1 MKRIISNLVIFLIFT
16 FYTMLFSQPLDVNKL
31 HGLKARSIG
40 PAGMSGRVTAIDVVQ
55 KNPSI
60 IYIGTASGGLWKT
73 TSGGVSW
80 TPIFDTLNAASI
92 GAVAVD
98 QNIPDIIWVGTG
110 EGNPRNSQNSGN
122 GVYKSLDGGKTWFHL
137 GLENSRN
144 IHRIIIDPRNSDVVY
159 VGVQGSAFGDSE
171 ERGVYKTTDGGK
183 TWQKIL
189 YVNERTG
196 IADLVMDPSNPN
208 KLFAA
213 MWEFRREPWFFT
225 SGGKGSGLYV
235 TFDGGKTWTKRTDKD
250 GLPSGELGRIGIA
263 IARSNPEI
271 VYALIEAKVN
281 ALYKSTDG
289 GFKWFK
295 VSDKNIGDRPFY
307 YAEIYVDPKNEN
319 RLYNIYTQVSVSE
332 DGGKTFNVLISKIHP
347 DHHAFYIHPENP
359 NFLIDGNDGGL
370 AISYDRGKTWRF
382 VENLPVGQFYHINVD
397 NDFPYNVYGGLQD
410 NGSWKG
416 PSRVFNYMGISNFDW
431 QEVGF
436 GDGFDVLPDPDD
448 NRFGYAM
455 SQGGNLFRYD
465 SKTGLQK
472 SIKPVHPDGIE
483 LRFNWNAALAQDPF
497 DNSTIYYGSQFLH
510 KSTNKGDSWEIISP
524 DLTTNDT
531 TKLKQRQ
538 SGGLTPDV
546 TSAEN
551 YCTIV
556 AIAPSPVKQGV
567 IWVGTDDGN
576 LQLTTDGGK
585 TWKNVGENIKG
596 VPKGTWIPQIY
607 ASRFNEAE
615 AFVVF
620 DNHRRN
626 DWTPYLYYTSNFGK
640 SWTRLADEKKVYGY
654 CLSVVQDFK
663 EPNLIFLGTEFGL
676 YVSTDFGKN
685 WAKWKNDFPTVSTT
699 DLIIHPRENDL
710 VIGTFGRSIYIID
723 NISPLRDIAREGSK
737 FFDKNLKLFEIPN
750 AYLMEYLS
758 PVGIHF
764 PGHAEFYGEN
774 LPSGAMITFYVKL
787 DTTSEST
794 SDQKEN
800 QDKESKT
807 QKSGKVKIEIF
818 DERGNLIRTLN
829 VNAKDGLNRTYW
841 NLDRKG
847 IRIPRWEETQTS
859 EDFEP
864 SGAEVLPG
872 KYLVKISYKEFSDSN
887 YVNVFPDPRIK
898 ISLEDLKLREEA
910 LQKLY
915 AKMEVMSKAI
925 TTLKNAEKNINL
937 ISEKLSGKKSDKI
950 NELRKKLNAQ
960 KDSIRTLAEKFYF
973 IEEKGIRSD
982 PNKLTSKLYRAQN
995 YLLSSYD
1002 KPSQMFELSFKDF
1015 SEALDKVVDEINQ
1028 YFQTNWK
1035 DLMRSINEAELNL
1048 IDQFELIEKK

>member
-1 MKRIISNLVIFLIFT
+1 MNRKRLSIIFIIYLIT
-16 FYTMLFSQPLDVNKL
+16 STLISQPLDVNKL
-31 HGLKARSIG
+31 HGLRARAIG
-40 PAGMSGRVTAIDVVQ
+40 PAGMSGRVTAISVVQ

-60 IYIGTASGGLWKT
+60 IYVGTASGGLWKT
-73 TSGGVSW
+73 TSGGISW
-80 TPIFDTLNAASI
+80 IPIFDTMKVASI
-92 GAVAVD
+92 GAIAID

-110 EGNPRNSQNSGN
+110 EGNPRNSQTSGN
-122 GVYKSLDGGKTWFHL
+122 GVYKSLDGGKTWIHL
-137 GLENSRN
+137 GLENTRN

-159 VGVQGSAFGDSE
+159 VGAQGSAFGDSE
-171 ERGVYKTTDGGK
+171 ERGVFKTTDGGK
-183 TWQKIL
+183 SWQRIL
-189 YVNERTG
+189 FVNQRTG
-196 IADLVMDPSNPN
+196 IGDLVMDPSNPN

-225 SGGKGSGLYV
+225 SGGKGSGIYV
-235 TFDGGKTWTKRTDKD
+235 TFDGGKTWTKRTEKD
-250 GLPSGELGRIGIA
+250 GLPVGELGRIGIA
-263 IARSNPEI
+263 IAPSNPEI

-319 RLYNIYTQVSVSE
+319 RVYNIYTQVAVSE
-332 DGGKTFNVLISKIHP
+332 DGGKTFNLLISRIHP

-382 VENLPVGQFYHINVD
+382 IENLPVAQFYHINVD

-465 SKTGLQK
+465 SETGLQK
-472 SIKPVHPDGIE
+472 SIRPVHPDGIE

-524 DLTTNDT
+524 DLTTNDS
-531 TKLKQRQ
+531 TKLNQRK

-551 YCTIV
+551 FCTIV
-556 AIAPSPVKQGV
+556 AIAPSPVKKDV

-585 TWKNVGENIKG
+585 TWKNVVKNIKG
-596 VPKGTWIPQIY
+596 VPEGTWIPQIH
-607 ASRFNEAE
+607 ASRFSEAE

-620 DNHRRN
+620 DNHRRD
-626 DWTPYLYYTSNFGK
+626 DWTPYLFYTSDFGK
-640 SWTRLADEKKVYGY
+640 SWKRLVDEKKVYGY
-654 CLSVVQDFK
+654 CLSVVQDFV
-663 EPNLIFLGTEFGL
+663 EPNLLFLGTEFGL
-676 YVSTDFGKN
+676 YVSIDFGKS
-685 WAKWKNDFPTVSTT
+685 WTKWKSDFPTVSTT
-699 DLIIHPRENDL
+699 DLIIHPRDNDL

-723 NISPLRDIAREGSK
+723 NIEPLREIAKYGNK
-737 FFDKNLKLFEIPN
+737 FFDTNLKLFKIPD
-750 AYLMEYLS
+750 AYLFEYNS
-758 PVGIHF
+758 PKGMRF

-774 LPSGAMITFYVKL
+774 LPRGAMITFQLGLV
-787 DTTSEST
+787 D
-794 SDQKEN
+794 SDSLKEEETN
-800 QDKESKT
+800 SIDSKDSKT
-807 QKSGKVKIEIF
+807 AKVKIEIF
-818 DERGNLIRTLN
+818 DEENNLIRKLT
-829 VNAKDGLNRTYW
+829 VNAKEGINRTYW
-841 NLDRKG
+841 QFDRKG
-847 IRIPRWEETQTS
+847 VRIPRWEETRTIDES
-859 EDFEP
+859 EP
-864 SGAEVLPG
+864 SGPQVLPG
-872 KYLVKISYKEFSDSN
+872 KYIVKISYKNFSDSA
-887 YVNVFPDPRIK
+887 YVNVLPDPRIK
-898 ISLEDLKLREEA
+898 ISFEDLKIREEA
-910 LQKLY
+910 IQKL
-915 AKMEVMSKAI
+915 MSKTRVIENVI
-925 TTLKNAEKNINL
+925 TQLKKADRNLNL
-937 ISEKLSGKKSDKI
+937 ILDKLADQKDEKYDHLKKMIKSH
-950 NELRKKLNAQ
+950 R
-960 KDSIRTLAEKFYF
+960 DSIRSIVERFYF
-973 IEEKGIRSD
+973 IDPKGIQSD
-982 PNKLTSKLYRAQN
+982 PGKIVSRLYRVQN

-1002 KPSQMFELSFKDF
+1002 RPSQMFELSFIEF
-1015 SEALDKVVDEINQ
+1015 SKALENTVNEVNAYFKTSWLDLIKEINSSG
-1028 YFQTNWK
+1028 
-1035 DLMRSINEAELNL
+1035 LSL
-1048 IDQFELIEKK
+1048 IDSFEPLEFKK

>member
-1 MKRIISNLVIFLIFT
+1 MKKYFLVILLITTTLISNLLT
-16 FYTMLFSQPLDVNKL
+16 QPLDVKRL
-31 HGLKARSIG
+31 HGLKSRSIG
-40 PAGMSGRVTAIDVVQ
+40 PAGMSGRVTAIDLVQ
-55 KNPSI
+55 KNPSV
-60 IYIGTASGGLWKT
+60 IYVGTASGGLWKT
-73 TSGGVSW
+73 TSGGIDW
-80 TPIFDTLNAASI
+80 TPIFDTLKAASI
-92 GAVAVD
+92 GAIAVD
-98 QNIPDIIWVGTG
+98 QNIPDIVWVGTG
-110 EGNPRNSQNSGN
+110 EGNPRNSQTSGN
-122 GVYKSLDGGKTWFHL
+122 GIYKSLDGGKTWMHL
-137 GLENSRN
+137 GLDNSRN

-171 ERGVYKTTDGGK
+171 DRGVFKTTDGGK

-189 YVNERTG
+189 YVNKRTG
-196 IADLVMDPSNPN
+196 IADLVIDPSNPN

-225 SGGKGSGLYV
+225 SGGKGSGIYV
-235 TFDGGKTWTKRTDKD
+235 TFDGGKTWTKKTDKD

-263 IARSNPEI
+263 IARSKPEI
-271 VYALIEAKVN
+271 VYALVEAKTN

-289 GFKWFK
+289 GFNWFK
-295 VSDKNIGDRPFY
+295 ISEKNIGDRPFY

-319 RLYNIYTQVSVSE
+319 RIYNVYTQVSVSE
-332 DGGKTFNVLISKIHP
+332 DGGKTFDVLISKIHP

-382 VENLPVGQFYHINVD
+382 IENLPIAQFYHINVD

-416 PSRVFNYMGISNFDW
+416 PSRVFNFMGISNFDW

-465 SKTGLQK
+465 LKTGLQK
-472 SIKPVHPDGIE
+472 SIRPIHPEGIE

-531 TKLKQRQ
+531 SKLNQRK

-576 LQLTTDGGK
+576 LQITTDGGK
-585 TWKNVGENIKG
+585 TWKNVSENIKG
-596 VPKGTWIPQIY
+596 VPKGTWIPQIHP
-607 ASRFNEAE
+607 SRFNDAE

-626 DWTPYLYYTSNFGK
+626 DWTPYLFYTSDYGN
-640 SWTRLADEKKVYGY
+640 SWKRLADEKKIYGY
-654 CLSVVQDFK
+654 CLSITQDFV
-663 EPNLIFLGTEFGL
+663 EPNLLFLGTEFGL
-676 YVSTDFGKN
+676 YVSIDFGKN
-685 WAKWKNDFPTVSTT
+685 WVKWKSDFPTVSTT
-699 DLIIHPRENDL
+699 DLIIHPRDNDL
-710 VIGTFGRSIYIID
+710 IIGSFGRSIYIID
-723 NISPLRDIAREGSK
+723 NISPLREIAKQGNK
-737 FFDKNLKLFEIPN
+737 FFETNLKLFNVPD
-750 AYLMEYLS
+750 AYLMQLNS
-758 PVGIHF
+758 PKGMRF

-774 LPSGAMITFYVKL
+774 PPFGAMITFQLKSIE
-787 DTTSEST
+787 DT
-794 SDQKEN
+794 SDQKE
-800 QDKESKT
+800 DTLLEKKEDPKYS
-807 QKSGKVKIEIF
+807 KVKIEIY
-818 DERGNLIRTLN
+818 DEEHNLIRTLI

-841 NLDRKG
+841 RLDRKG
-847 IRIPRWEETQTS
+847 VRIPRWDEMQRTDEV
-859 EDFEP
+859 EP
-864 SGAEVLPG
+864 SGPEVLPG
-872 KYLVKISYKEFSDSN
+872 KYLLKISYKNFVDSTI
-887 YVNVFPDPRIK
+887 VNVLPDPRIK
-898 ISLEDLKLREEA
+898 ISLENLKLREEA
-910 LQKLY
+910 IKKL
-915 AKMEVMSKAI
+915 MSRMVAVEQTI
-925 TTLKNAEKNINL
+925 NNLKKAEKNLNL
-937 ISEKLSGKKSDKI
+937 ILERLSDLKGDQIDKLKKTIISH
-950 NELRKKLNAQ
+950 
-960 KDSIRTLAEKFYF
+960 KDSIETFAEKFFF
-973 IEEKGIRSD
+973 IHPKGIQSD
-982 PNKLTSKLYRAQN
+982 PTKIIAKMGRAQN

-1002 KPSQMFELSFKDF
+1002 KPSQMFELAFDDF
-1015 SEALDKVVDEINQ
+1015 SKSLADVIKIVNEYFQMSWSDLIEEINKSGV
-1028 YFQTNWK
+1028 T
-1035 DLMRSINEAELNL
+1035 L
-1048 IDQFELIEKK
+1048 IDKFGLIEVK

>member
-1 MKRIISNLVIFLIFT
+1 MIKKISNLVIFLLLISFT
-16 FYTMLFSQPLDVNKL
+16 AAFNQQLDMNKL
-31 HGLKARSIG
+31 EGLKARAIG

-55 KNPSI
+55 KNPSV
-60 IYIGTASGGLWKT
+60 IYVGTASGGLWKT

-80 TPIFDTLNAASI
+80 TPIFDTLKAASI
-92 GAVAVD
+92 GAIAID

-122 GVYKSLDGGKTWFHL
+122 GVYKSLDGGKTWIYL

-171 ERGVYKTTDGGK
+171 ERGVFKTTDGGK
-183 TWQKIL
+183 TWNKIL

-235 TFDGGKTWTKRTDKD
+235 TFDGGNSWKKLSYKD
-250 GLPSGELGRIGIA
+250 GLPSGELGRIGVA

-281 ALYKSTDG
+281 ALHKSTDG

-319 RLYNIYTQVSVSE
+319 RVYNIYTQVSVSE
-332 DGGKTFNVLISKIHP
+332 DGGKSFNLLISKIHP

-382 VENLPVGQFYHINVD
+382 VENLPVAQFYHINVD

-410 NGSWKG
+410 NGSWRG
-416 PSRVFNYMGISNFDW
+416 PSRVFNYQGISNFDW

-448 NRFGYAM
+448 SRFGYAM

-465 SKTGLQK
+465 SKTGIQK
-472 SIKPVHPDGIE
+472 SIRPVHPDGIE

-531 TKLKQRQ
+531 TKQKQRQ

-556 AIAPSPVKQGV
+556 SIAPSPVKQGV

-585 TWKNVGENIKG
+585 TWKNVVENIKG

-607 ASRFNEAE
+607 PSRYNEAE

-654 CLSVVQDFK
+654 CLSVVQDFV

-685 WAKWKNDFPTVSTT
+685 WTKWKSDFPTVSTT

-723 NISPLRDIAREGSK
+723 NIAPLREIAKEGNK
-737 FFDKNLKLFEIPN
+737 FFDKVLKLFNIPN
-750 AYLMEYLS
+750 AYLIEYSS
-758 PVGIHF
+758 PKGARF
-764 PGHAEFYGEN
+764 PGHAEFFGEN
-774 LPSGAMITFYVKL
+774 LPAGAMITFQVKL
-787 DTTSEST
+787 DTASGSNANQSEKLET
-794 SDQKEN
+794 ETQ
-800 QDKESKT
+800 Q
-807 QKSGKVKIEIF
+807 QKSGKIKIEIF
-818 DERGNLIRTLN
+818 DEKGNLIRTLN

-847 IRIPRWEETQTS
+847 IRIPRWEES
-859 EDFEP
+859 RAVEDLEP

-872 KYLVKISYKEFSDSN
+872 KYLVKISYKNFSDSTF
-887 YVNVFPDPRIK
+887 VNVLPDPRIK
-898 ISLEDLKLREEA
+898 ISLEDLRLREDA
-910 LQKLY
+910 LNRLY
-915 AKMEVMSKAI
+915 AKTELMSRAI
-925 TTLKNAEKNINL
+925 TNLKNAERNINL
-937 ISEKLSGKKSDKI
+937 ISEKIADNKSEKI
-950 NELRKKLNAQ
+950 DELKKKLKAQ
-960 KDSIRTLAEKFYF
+960 KDSIRTLAEKFFF
-973 IEEKGIRSD
+973 IDAKGIQSD
-982 PNKLTSKLYRAQN
+982 PNKLTSKLYQTQN

-1002 KPSQMFELSFKDF
+1002 KPSQMFELSYKDF
-1015 SEALDKVVDEINQ
+1015 SESLNKVIDEINQ
-1028 YFQTNWK
+1028 YFQTSWI
-1035 DLMRSINEAELNL
+1035 DLMKSVNEAELNL
-1048 IDQFELIEKK
+1048 IDKIELIEKK

>member
-1 MKRIISNLVIFLIFT
+1 MKKLFITFLFLLISFNQNI
-16 FYTMLFSQPLDVNKL
+16 FSQSLDVTKL

-55 KNPSI
+55 KNPAI
-60 IYIGTASGGLWKT
+60 IYVGTASGGLWKT
-73 TSGGVSW
+73 TSGGINW
-80 TPIFDTLNAASI
+80 LPIFDTMKVASI
-92 GAVAVD
+92 GAIAID

-110 EGNPRNSQNSGN
+110 EGNPRNSQTSGN
-122 GVYKSLDGGKTWFHL
+122 GVYKSLDGGKTWIHL

-171 ERGVYKTTDGGK
+171 ERGVFKTTDGGK

-189 YVNERTG
+189 YVNQKTG

-235 TFDGGKTWTKRTDKD
+235 TFDGGKTWTRKTDKD

-295 VSDKNIGDRPFY
+295 VSEKNIGDRPFY
-307 YAEIYVDPKNEN
+307 YAELYVDPKNEN
-319 RLYNIYTQVSVSE
+319 RIYNIYTQVSVSE
-332 DGGKTFNVLISKIHP
+332 DGGKTFNTLISEIHP
-347 DHHAFYIHPENP
+347 DHHAFYIHPDNP

-448 NRFGYAM
+448 NRYGYAM

-465 SKTGLQK
+465 SKTGMQK
-472 SIKPVHPDGIE
+472 TIKPIHPDGIE

-510 KSTNKGDSWEIISP
+510 KSTNKGNSWEIISP

-531 TKLKQRQ
+531 SKLNQRK

-551 YCTIV
+551 FCTIV
-556 AIAPSPVKQGV
+556 AIAPSPVKEGV

-585 TWKNVGENIKG
+585 TWKNVVENIKG
-596 VPKGTWIPQIY
+596 VPKGTWIPQIHP
-607 ASRFNEAE
+607 SRFNEAE

-626 DWTPYLYYTSNFGK
+626 DWTPYLYYTNDFGK
-640 SWTRLADEKKVYGY
+640 SWKRLVDEKKVFGY
-654 CLSVVQDFK
+654 CLSIVQDFV
-663 EPNLIFLGTEFGL
+663 EPNLLFLGTEFGL

-685 WAKWKNDFPTVSTT
+685 WTKWKSDFPTVSTT

-723 NISPLRDIAREGSK
+723 NIAPLREIAKQGNK
-737 FFDKNLKLFEIPN
+737 FFDTNLKLFSIPD
-750 AYLMEYLS
+750 AYLMKFNS
-758 PVGIHF
+758 PTGMRF
-764 PGHAEFYGEN
+764 PGHSEFYGDN
-774 LPSGAMITFYVKL
+774 LPAGAMITFQIKSISDSTEL
-787 DTTSEST
+787 KEDSSSDAKEETKTS
-794 SDQKEN
+794 
-800 QDKESKT
+800 
-807 QKSGKVKIEIF
+807 KVKIEIF
-818 DERGNLIRTLN
+818 DEKYNLIRTIN

-841 NLDRKG
+841 RFDRKG
-847 IRIPRWEETQTS
+847 VRIPRWEETRIPEEAET
-859 EDFEP
+859 P
-864 SGAEVLPG
+864 GPEVLPG
-872 KYLVKISYKEFSDSN
+872 RYLVKISYKNFVDSAF
-887 YVNVFPDPRIK
+887 VNVLPDPRIK
-898 ISLEDLKLREEA
+898 ISIEDLKLREEA
-910 LQKLY
+910 FQKLME
-915 AKMEVMSKAI
+915 KMKIVEQVI
-925 TTLKNAEKNINL
+925 NTLKKADMNL
-937 ISEKLSGKKSDKI
+937 SLVSERLSELKGDKI
-950 NELRKKLNAQ
+950 EQLRKKISSH
-960 KDSIRTLAEKFYF
+960 KDSIKTLAERFF
-973 IEEKGIRSD
+973 LINPKGIQSD
-982 PNKLTSKLYRAQN
+982 PNKIVSKLWRVQS

-1002 KPSQMFELSFKDF
+1002 KPSQMFEISFNDFSQSLAEVVKDVNEYFELSFPDLVKSID
-1015 SEALDKVVDEINQ
+1015 EAGIG
-1028 YFQTNWK
+1028 
-1035 DLMRSINEAELNL
+1035 L
-1048 IDQFELIEKK
+1048 IDKFGTIEFK

>member
-1 MKRIISNLVIFLIFT
+1 MKRIISVILTVIFLIST
-16 FYTMLFSQPLDVNKL
+16 TLSQPLDVSKL
-31 HGLKARSIG
+31 HGIKARSIG

-60 IYIGTASGGLWKT
+60 IYVGTASGGLWKT
-73 TSGGVSW
+73 TSGGVDW
-80 TPIFDTLNAASI
+80 KPIFDTLKVASI
-92 GAVAVD
+92 GAIAID
-98 QNIPDIIWVGTG
+98 QNVPDIIWVGTG
-110 EGNPRNSQNSGN
+110 EGNPRNSQTSGN
-122 GVYKSLDGGKTWFHL
+122 GVYKSLDGGKSWIYL
-137 GLENSRN
+137 GLEQSRN

-196 IADLVMDPSNPN
+196 VADLVMDPSNPN

-235 TFDGGKTWTKRTDKD
+235 TFDGGKTWTKRTEKD
-250 GLPSGELGRIGIA
+250 GLPKGELGRIGIA

-271 VYALIEAKVN
+271 IYALIEAKVN

-289 GFKWFK
+289 GFRWFK

-319 RLYNIYTQVSVSE
+319 RIYNIYTQVSVSE
-332 DGGKTFNVLISKIHP
+332 DGGKTFNLLISRIHP

-359 NFLIDGNDGGL
+359 NFIIDGNDGGL

-382 VENLPVGQFYHINVD
+382 VENLPVAQFYHINVD

-416 PSRVFNYMGISNFDW
+416 PSRVFNNMGISNFDW

-448 NRFGYAM
+448 SRYGYAM

-465 SKTGLQK
+465 SKTGMQK
-472 SIKPVHPDGIE
+472 SIRPVHPDGIE

-524 DLTTNDT
+524 DLTTNDS
-531 TKLKQRQ
+531 TKLRQ
-538 SGGLTPDV
+538 KESGGLTPDV

-551 YCTIV
+551 FCTIT
-556 AIAPSPVKQGV
+556 AIAPSPVKKGV

-585 TWKNVGENIKG
+585 TWKNLIGNIKG
-596 VPKGTWIPQIY
+596 VPKGSWVQQIH
-607 ASRFNEAE
+607 ASRFSDAE

-620 DNHRRN
+620 DNHRRD
-626 DWTPYLYYTSNFGK
+626 DWTPYLFYTNDFGK
-640 SWTRLADEKKVYGY
+640 SWKRLADEKKVFGY
-654 CLSVVQDFK
+654 CLSIVQDFV
-663 EPNLIFLGTEFGL
+663 EPNLLFLGTEFGL
-676 YVSTDFGKN
+676 YVSIDFGKS
-685 WAKWKNDFPTVSTT
+685 WTKWKSDFPTVSTT
-699 DLIIHPRENDL
+699 DLVIHPRENDL

-723 NISPLRDIAREGSK
+723 NIAPIREVAKIGNK
-737 FFDKNLKLFEIPN
+737 FFETNLKLFKIPD
-750 AYLMEYLS
+750 AYLMKYNS
-758 PVGIHF
+758 PTGMRF

-774 LPSGAMITFYVKL
+774 LPYGAMITFQL
-787 DTTSEST
+787 
-794 SDQKEN
+794 
-800 QDKESKT
+800 KT
-807 QKSGKVKIEIF
+807 QESNQTQKDSTDGFQDVEKTTRVKIEIF
-818 DERGNLIRTLN
+818 DDKNNLIRTLN
-829 VNAKDGLNRTYW
+829 VNAKDGINRTFW
-841 NLDRKG
+841 RLDRKG
-847 IRIPRWEETQTS
+847 VQIPRWEETRQA

-864 SGAEVLPG
+864 SGPEVLPG
-872 KYLVKISYKEFSDSN
+872 RYMVKISYKDFTDSTF
-887 YVNVFPDPRIK
+887 VNVFPDPRIK
-898 ISLEDLKLREEA
+898 ISIEDLKLREEA
-910 LQKLY
+910 IQKMTTKIETAARVINHL
-915 AKMEVMSKAI
+915 KKADKNLSI
-925 TTLKNAEKNINL
+925 VLERLSEIKGEKSEQLRRKISNHRDTLKSFAERFFFINP
-937 ISEKLSGKKSDKI
+937 
-950 NELRKKLNAQ
+950 
-960 KDSIRTLAEKFYF
+960 
-973 IEEKGIRSD
+973 KGIQSD
-982 PNKLTSKLYRAQN
+982 PNKISTKLWRTQN

-1002 KPSQMFELSFKDF
+1002 RPSQMFEISFNDF
-1015 SEALDKVVDEINQ
+1015 SASLDKVVNEVNNYFQSSWIELINEINESQ
-1028 YFQTNWK
+1028 VQ
-1035 DLMRSINEAELNL
+1035 
-1048 IDQFELIEKK
+1048 LIEKFDKIE

>member
-1 MKRIISNLVIFLIFT
+1 MKKLFFIILYFIVIATYNLFA
-16 FYTMLFSQPLDVNKL
+16 QPLNVEKL

-60 IYIGTASGGLWKT
+60 IYVGTASGGLWKT
-73 TSGGVSW
+73 TSGGIDW
-80 TPIFDTLNAASI
+80 KPIFDTMKVASI
-92 GAVAVD
+92 GAIAID
-98 QNIPDIIWVGTG
+98 QNIPDVIWVGTG
-110 EGNPRNSQNSGN
+110 EGNPRNSQTSGN
-122 GVYKSLDGGKTWFHL
+122 GIYKSLDGGKTWIHL

-159 VGVQGSAFGDSE
+159 AGVQGSAFGDSD
-171 ERGVYKTTDGGK
+171 ERGVFKTTDGGK

-235 TFDGGKTWTKRTDKD
+235 TFDGGKTWTKKTDKD

-289 GFKWFK
+289 GFNWFK

-319 RLYNIYTQVSVSE
+319 RIYNIYTQVSVSE
-332 DGGKTFNVLISKIHP
+332 DGGKTFNILISKIHP

-382 VENLPVGQFYHINVD
+382 VENLPVAQFYHINVD

-416 PSRVFNYMGISNFDW
+416 PSRVFNYLGISNFDW

-448 NRFGYAM
+448 SRFGYAM

-465 SKTGLQK
+465 SRTGLQK
-472 SIKPVHPDGIE
+472 SIRPVHPEGIQ

-531 TKLKQRQ
+531 SKLKQKK

-551 YCTIV
+551 FCTIV
-556 AIAPSPVKQGV
+556 AIAPSPLKQGI

-585 TWKNVGENIKG
+585 TWKNVIENIKG
-596 VPKGTWIPQIY
+596 VPRGTWIPQIHP
-607 ASRFNEAE
+607 SRYNEGA

-626 DWTPYLYYTSNFGK
+626 DWTPYLFYTSDYGK
-640 SWTRLADEKKVYGY
+640 SWKRLVDEKKVYGY
-654 CLSVVQDFK
+654 CLSIVQDFV
-663 EPNLIFLGTEFGL
+663 EPNLLFLGTEFGL

-685 WAKWKNDFPTVSTT
+685 WTKWKSDFPTVSTT

-723 NISPLRDIAREGSK
+723 NIAPLREIAKYGNK
-737 FFDKNLKLFEIPN
+737 FFETDLKLFDIPDT
-750 AYLMEYLS
+750 YLMEFNS
-758 PVGIHF
+758 PKGMRF

-774 LPSGAMITFYVKL
+774 LPRGAMITFQVKSSDTDTMKEDTSLDEKKSSETVKVKL
-787 DTTSEST
+787 
-794 SDQKEN
+794 
-800 QDKESKT
+800 
-807 QKSGKVKIEIF
+807 EIY
-818 DERGNLIRTLN
+818 DEKYNLIRTLN
-829 VNAKDGLNRTYW
+829 VKAKDGVNRTYW
-841 NLDRKG
+841 YLDRKG
-847 IRIPRWEETQTS
+847 VRIPRWEDVQITE
-859 EDFEP
+859 EVEP
-864 SGAEVLPG
+864 SGPEVLPG
-872 KYLVKISYKEFSDSN
+872 KYLVKISYKNFSDSS
-887 YVNVFPDPRIK
+887 YVNVLPDPRLK
-898 ISLEDLKLREEA
+898 IAFEDLKIREEA
-910 LQKLY
+910 IQKF
-915 AKMEVMSKAI
+915 
-925 TTLKNAEKNINL
+925 
-937 ISEKLSGKKSDKI
+937 SEKMKVVENVINKLKKADRNLKFILDKLSDQKDDKYDG
-950 NELRKKLNAQ
+950 LKKLVKAN
-960 KDSIRTLAEKFYF
+960 KDSIKTLAELFF
-973 IEEKGIRSD
+973 FTDTKGIQSD
-982 PNKLTSKLYRAQN
+982 PDKIIPKLWRTQN
-995 YLLSSYD
+995 YLLTSYD
-1002 KPSQMFELSFKDF
+1002 RPSQMFELSFNDF
-1015 SEALDKVVDEINQ
+1015 SKSLEDAVKIVNE
-1028 YFQTNWK
+1028 YFQSSWMN
-1035 DLMRSINEAELNL
+1035 LVNEIKNSGVSL
-1048 IDQFELIEKK
+1048 IDSFEPVEFKK

>member
-1 MKRIISNLVIFLIFT
+1 MKEFLITTVLF
-16 FYTMLFSQPLDVNKL
+16 FIFSIQISFSQSLDVTKL

-60 IYIGTASGGLWKT
+60 IYVGTASGGLWKT
-73 TSGGVSW
+73 TSGGIDWS
-80 TPIFDTLNAASI
+80 PIFDTMKVASI

-110 EGNPRNSQNSGN
+110 EGNPRNSQTSGN
-122 GVYKSLDGGKTWFHL
+122 GIYKSLDGGKSWLHL
-137 GLENSRN
+137 GLENTRN

-159 VGVQGSAFGDSE
+159 VGAQGSAFGDSE
-171 ERGVYKTTDGGK
+171 ERGVFKTTDGGK
-183 TWQKIL
+183 SWQKIL

-225 SGGKGSGLYV
+225 SGGNGSGLYV
-235 TFDGGKTWTKRTDKD
+235 TFDGGKTWTKRTEKD

-319 RLYNIYTQVSVSE
+319 RVYNIYTQVSVSE
-332 DGGKTFNVLISKIHP
+332 DGGKTFNLLISRVHP

-359 NFLIDGNDGGL
+359 NFIIDGNDGGL

-382 VENLPVGQFYHINVD
+382 IENLPVAQFYHISVD

-416 PSRVFNYMGISNFDW
+416 PSRVFNNMGISNFDW

-448 NRFGYAM
+448 SRFGYAM

-465 SKTGLQK
+465 SKTGIQK
-472 SIKPVHPDGIE
+472 SIRPLHPDGVT

-510 KSTNKGDSWEIISP
+510 KSTNKGDSWEVISP
-524 DLTTNDT
+524 DLTTNDS
-531 TKLKQRQ
+531 TKMKQKE

-551 YCTIV
+551 FCTIT

-576 LQLTTDGGK
+576 LQITTDAGK
-585 TWKNVGENIKG
+585 TWRNISGNIKG
-596 VPKGTWIPQIY
+596 VPKGTWITQIH
-607 ASRFNEAE
+607 ASRYNEAE

-620 DNHRRN
+620 DNHRRD
-626 DWTPYLYYTSNFGK
+626 DWTPYLYYTNDFGK
-640 SWTRLADEKKVYGY
+640 SWKRLVDEKKVYGY
-654 CLSVVQDFK
+654 CLSIVQDFV
-663 EPNLIFLGTEFGL
+663 EPNLLFLGTEFGL

-685 WAKWKNDFPTVSTT
+685 WTKWKSDFPTVSTT

-723 NISPLRDIAREGSK
+723 NIAPLREIAKQGNK
-737 FFDKNLKLFEIPN
+737 FFDTNLKLFSIPD
-750 AYLMEYLS
+750 AYLMRFS
-758 PVGIHF
+758 PPKGMRF
-764 PGHAEFYGEN
+764 PGHAEYYGEN
-774 LPSGAMITFYVKL
+774 TPYGAMITFQFKSIDNL
-787 DTTSEST
+787 EKQSDTIS
-794 SDQKEN
+794 EN
-800 QDKESKT
+800 QSTEKT
-807 QKSGKVKIEIF
+807 TKIKLEVF
-818 DERGNLIRTLN
+818 DEKNNRIRTLY

-841 NLDRKG
+841 RLDRKG
-847 IRIPRWEETQTS
+847 VQIPRWEETRQS
-859 EDFEP
+859 EDTEP
-864 SGAEVLPG
+864 SGPEVLPG
-872 KYLVKISYKEFSDSN
+872 KYLIKIYYKNFVDSAF
-887 YVNVFPDPRIK
+887 VNVLPDPRINVS
-898 ISLEDLKLREEA
+898 IEDLKLREDA
-910 LQKLY
+910 IQLLM
-915 AKMEVMSKAI
+915 AKVEISSRLI
-925 TTLKNAEKNINL
+925 NQLKRADKNLSTVLERLSEFKGEKFEQL
-937 ISEKLSGKKSDKI
+937 KKKI
-950 NELRKKLNAQ
+950 NSH
-960 KDSIRTLAEKFYF
+960 KDTIKSFAERFYF
-973 IEEKGIRSD
+973 INPKGIQSE
-982 PNKLTSKLYRAQN
+982 PEKITSKLWRTQG

-1015 SEALDKVVDEINQ
+1015 SNSLENVVKDVNK
-1028 YFQTNWK
+1028 YFQLSW
-1035 DLMRSINEAELNL
+1035 NELIKEIESTEVRL
-1048 IDQFELIEKK
+1048 IDKFEAIELK

>member
-1 MKRIISNLVIFLIFT
+1 MKKILIIAALLFIYLIQIS
-16 FYTMLFSQPLDVNKL
+16 FSQSLDVNKL

-73 TSGGVSW
+73 TSGGIDWS
-80 TPIFDTLNAASI
+80 PIFDTMKVASI

-122 GVYKSLDGGKTWFHL
+122 GVYKSLDGGKSWLHL

-159 VGVQGSAFGDSE
+159 VGAQGSAFGDSE
-171 ERGVYKTTDGGK
+171 ERGVFKTTDGGK
-183 TWQKIL
+183 SWQKIL

-235 TFDGGKTWTKRTDKD
+235 TFDGGKTWTKRTEKD

-319 RLYNIYTQVSVSE
+319 RVYNIYTQVSVSE
-332 DGGKTFNVLISKIHP
+332 DGGKTFNLLISRVHP

-359 NFLIDGNDGGL
+359 NFIIDGNDGGL

-382 VENLPVGQFYHINVD
+382 VENLPVAQFYHINVD
-397 NDFPYNVYGGLQD
+397 NDLPYNVYGGLQD
-410 NGSWKG
+410 NGSWRG
-416 PSRVFNYMGISNFDW
+416 PSKVFNNMGISNFDW

-448 NRFGYAM
+448 SRFGYAM

-465 SKTGLQK
+465 SKTGIQK
-472 SIKPVHPDGIE
+472 SIRPLHPDGVT

-524 DLTTNDT
+524 DLTTNDS
-531 TKLKQRQ
+531 TKMKQKE

-551 YCTIV
+551 FCTIT

-576 LQLTTDGGK
+576 LQLTTDAGK
-585 TWKNVGENIKG
+585 TWRNLSGNIKG
-596 VPKGTWIPQIY
+596 IPKGTWITQIH
-607 ASRFNEAE
+607 ASRYNEAE

-620 DNHRRN
+620 DNHRRD
-626 DWTPYLYYTSNFGK
+626 DWTPYLYYTNDFGK
-640 SWTRLADEKKVYGY
+640 SWKRLVDEKKVYGY
-654 CLSVVQDFK
+654 CLSIVQDFV
-663 EPNLIFLGTEFGL
+663 EPNLLFLGTEFGL

-685 WAKWKNDFPTVSTT
+685 WTKWKSDFPTVSTT

-723 NISPLRDIAREGSK
+723 NIAPLREIAKQGNK
-737 FFDKNLKLFEIPN
+737 FFDTNLKLFPIPD
-750 AYLMEYLS
+750 AYLMRYS
-758 PVGIHF
+758 PPKGMRF
-764 PGHAEFYGEN
+764 PGHAEYYGEN
-774 LPSGAMITFYVKL
+774 TPYGAMITFQFNSIDNLEKQS
-787 DTTSEST
+787 DTIS
-794 SDQKEN
+794 EN
-800 QDKESKT
+800 QSTEKT
-807 QKSGKVKIEIF
+807 TKIKLEIF
-818 DERGNLIRTLN
+818 DEKNNRIRTLS

-841 NLDRKG
+841 RLDRKG
-847 IRIPRWEETQTS
+847 VQVPRWDEARQS
-859 EDFEP
+859 EDIEP
-864 SGAEVLPG
+864 SGPEVLPG
-872 KYLVKISYKEFSDSN
+872 KYLVKIYYKNFVDSAF
-887 YVNVFPDPRIK
+887 VNVLPDPRINVS
-898 ISLEDLKLREEA
+898 IEDLRLREEA
-910 LQKLY
+910 IQLL
-915 AKMEVMSKAI
+915 MVKAEI
-925 TTLKNAEKNINL
+925 SARVINQLKRADKNLSTVLERLSDIKGEKFEQL
-937 ISEKLSGKKSDKI
+937 KKKI
-950 NELRKKLNAQ
+950 NSH
-960 KDSIRTLAEKFYF
+960 KDMIKSFAERFYF
-973 IEEKGIRSD
+973 INPKGIQSD
-982 PNKLTSKLYRAQN
+982 PEKLTSKLWRTQN

-1015 SEALDKVVDEINQ
+1015 SNSLESVVKDVNKYFQSSWNELIKEIENAEVSLLDK
-1028 YFQTNWK
+1028 F
-1035 DLMRSINEAELNL
+1035 EA
-1048 IDQFELIEKK
+1048 IEFK

>member
-1 MKRIISNLVIFLIFT
+1 MKKLFFIILYFIVIATYNLFA
-16 FYTMLFSQPLDVNKL
+16 QPLNVEKL

-60 IYIGTASGGLWKT
+60 IYVGTASGGLWKT
-73 TSGGVSW
+73 TSGGIDW
-80 TPIFDTLNAASI
+80 KPIFDTMKVASI
-92 GAVAVD
+92 GAIAID
-98 QNIPDIIWVGTG
+98 QNIPDVIWVGTG
-110 EGNPRNSQNSGN
+110 EGNPRNSQTSGN
-122 GVYKSLDGGKTWFHL
+122 GIYKSLDGGKTWIHL

-159 VGVQGSAFGDSE
+159 AGVQGSAFGDSD
-171 ERGVYKTTDGGK
+171 ERGVFKTTDGGK

-235 TFDGGKTWTKRTDKD
+235 TFDGGKTWTKKTDKD

-289 GFKWFK
+289 GFNWFK

-319 RLYNIYTQVSVSE
+319 RIYNIYTQVSVSE
-332 DGGKTFNVLISKIHP
+332 DGGKTFNILISKIHP

-382 VENLPVGQFYHINVD
+382 VENLPVAQFYHINVD

-416 PSRVFNYMGISNFDW
+416 PSRVFNYLGISNFDW

-448 NRFGYAM
+448 SRFGYAM

-465 SKTGLQK
+465 SRTGLQK
-472 SIKPVHPDGIE
+472 SIRPVHPEGIQ

-531 TKLKQRQ
+531 SKLKQKK

-551 YCTIV
+551 FCTIV
-556 AIAPSPVKQGV
+556 AIAPSPLKQGI

-585 TWKNVGENIKG
+585 TWKNVIENIKG
-596 VPKGTWIPQIY
+596 VPRGTWIPQIHP
-607 ASRFNEAE
+607 SRYNEGA

-626 DWTPYLYYTSNFGK
+626 DWTPYLFYTSDYGK
-640 SWTRLADEKKVYGY
+640 SWKRLVDEKKVYGY
-654 CLSVVQDFK
+654 CLSIVQDFV
-663 EPNLIFLGTEFGL
+663 EPNLLFLGTEFGL

-685 WAKWKNDFPTVSTT
+685 WTKWKSDFPTVSTT

-723 NISPLRDIAREGSK
+723 NIAPLREIAKYGNK
-737 FFDKNLKLFEIPN
+737 FFETDLKLFDIPDT
-750 AYLMEYLS
+750 YLMEFNS
-758 PVGIHF
+758 PKGMRF

-774 LPSGAMITFYVKL
+774 LPRGAMITFQVKSSDTDTMKEDTSLDEKKSSETVKVKL
-787 DTTSEST
+787 
-794 SDQKEN
+794 
-800 QDKESKT
+800 
-807 QKSGKVKIEIF
+807 EIY
-818 DERGNLIRTLN
+818 DEKYNLIRTLN
-829 VNAKDGLNRTYW
+829 VKAKDGVNRTYW
-841 NLDRKG
+841 YLDRKG
-847 IRIPRWEETQTS
+847 VRIPRWEDVQMTE
-859 EDFEP
+859 EVEP
-864 SGAEVLPG
+864 SGPEVLPG
-872 KYLVKISYKEFSDSN
+872 KYLVKISYKNFSDSS
-887 YVNVFPDPRIK
+887 YVNVLPDPRLK
-898 ISLEDLKLREEA
+898 IAFEDLKIREEA
-910 LQKLY
+910 IQKF
-915 AKMEVMSKAI
+915 
-925 TTLKNAEKNINL
+925 
-937 ISEKLSGKKSDKI
+937 SEKMKVVENVINKLKKADRNLKFILDKLSDQKDEKYDG
-950 NELRKKLNAQ
+950 LKKLVKAN
-960 KDSIRTLAEKFYF
+960 KDSIKTLAEMFF
-973 IEEKGIRSD
+973 FTDTKGIQSD
-982 PNKLTSKLYRAQN
+982 PDKIISKLWRTQN
-995 YLLSSYD
+995 YLLTSYD
-1002 KPSQMFELSFKDF
+1002 RPSQMFELSFNDF
-1015 SEALDKVVDEINQ
+1015 SKSLEDAVKIVNE
-1028 YFQTNWK
+1028 YFQSSWMN
-1035 DLMRSINEAELNL
+1035 LVNEIKNSGVSL
-1048 IDQFELIEKK
+1048 IDSFEPVEFKK

>member
-1 MKRIISNLVIFLIFT
+1 MKKLFFIILYFIVIATYNLFA
-16 FYTMLFSQPLDVNKL
+16 QPLNVEKL

-60 IYIGTASGGLWKT
+60 IYVGTASGGLWKT
-73 TSGGVSW
+73 TSGGIDW
-80 TPIFDTLNAASI
+80 KPIFDTMKVASI
-92 GAVAVD
+92 GAIAID
-98 QNIPDIIWVGTG
+98 QNIPDVIWVGTG
-110 EGNPRNSQNSGN
+110 EGNPRNSQTSGN
-122 GVYKSLDGGKTWFHL
+122 GIYKSLDGGKTWIHL

-159 VGVQGSAFGDSE
+159 AGVQGSAFGDSD
-171 ERGVYKTTDGGK
+171 ERGVFKTTDGGK

-235 TFDGGKTWTKRTDKD
+235 TFDGGKTWTKKTDKD
-250 GLPSGELGRIGIA
+250 GLPPGELGRIGIA

-289 GFKWFK
+289 GFNWFK

-319 RLYNIYTQVSVSE
+319 RIYNIYTQVSVSE
-332 DGGKTFNVLISKIHP
+332 DGGKTFNILISKIHP

-382 VENLPVGQFYHINVD
+382 VENLPVAQFYHINVD

-416 PSRVFNYMGISNFDW
+416 PSRVFNYLGISNFDW

-448 NRFGYAM
+448 TRFGYAM

-465 SKTGLQK
+465 SRTGLQK
-472 SIKPVHPDGIE
+472 SIRPVHPEGIQ

-531 TKLKQRQ
+531 SKLKQKK

-551 YCTIV
+551 FCTIV
-556 AIAPSPVKQGV
+556 AIAPSPLKQGI

-585 TWKNVGENIKG
+585 TWKNVIENIKG
-596 VPKGTWIPQIY
+596 VPRGTWIPQIHP
-607 ASRFNEAE
+607 SRYNEGA

-626 DWTPYLYYTSNFGK
+626 DWTPYLFYTSDYGK
-640 SWTRLADEKKVYGY
+640 SWKRLVDEKKVYGY
-654 CLSVVQDFK
+654 CLSIVQDFV
-663 EPNLIFLGTEFGL
+663 EPNLLFLGTEFGL

-685 WAKWKNDFPTVSTT
+685 WTKWKSDFPTASTT

-723 NISPLRDIAREGSK
+723 NIAPLREIAKYGNK
-737 FFDKNLKLFEIPN
+737 FFETDLKLFDIPDT
-750 AYLMEYLS
+750 YLMEFNS
-758 PVGIHF
+758 PKGMRF

-774 LPSGAMITFYVKL
+774 LPRGAMITFQVKSSDTDTMKEDTSLDEKKSSETVKVKL
-787 DTTSEST
+787 
-794 SDQKEN
+794 
-800 QDKESKT
+800 
-807 QKSGKVKIEIF
+807 EIY
-818 DERGNLIRTLN
+818 DEKYNLIRTLN
-829 VNAKDGLNRTYW
+829 VKAKDGVNRTYW
-841 NLDRKG
+841 YLDRKG
-847 IRIPRWEETQTS
+847 VRIPRWEDVQMTE
-859 EDFEP
+859 EVEP
-864 SGAEVLPG
+864 SGPEVLPG
-872 KYLVKISYKEFSDSN
+872 KYLVKISYKNFSDSS
-887 YVNVFPDPRIK
+887 YVNVLPDPRLK
-898 ISLEDLKLREEA
+898 IAFEDLKIREEA
-910 LQKLY
+910 IQKF
-915 AKMEVMSKAI
+915 
-925 TTLKNAEKNINL
+925 
-937 ISEKLSGKKSDKI
+937 SEKMKVVENVINKLKKADRNLKFILDKLSDQKDEKYDG
-950 NELRKKLNAQ
+950 LKKLVKAN
-960 KDSIRTLAEKFYF
+960 KDSIKTLAEMFF
-973 IEEKGIRSD
+973 FTDTKGIQSD
-982 PNKLTSKLYRAQN
+982 PDKIISKLWRTQN
-995 YLLSSYD
+995 YLLTSYD
-1002 KPSQMFELSFKDF
+1002 RPSQMFELSFNDF
-1015 SEALDKVVDEINQ
+1015 SKSLEDAVKIVNE
-1028 YFQTNWK
+1028 YFQSSWMN
-1035 DLMRSINEAELNL
+1035 LVNEIKNSGVSL
-1048 IDQFELIEKK
+1048 IDSFEPVEFKK

>member
-1 MKRIISNLVIFLIFT
+1 MIQRISFLAIFLTLISLSTIFT
-16 FYTMLFSQPLDVNKL
+16 QQLDINKL
-31 HGLKARSIG
+31 HGLKARAIG

-60 IYIGTASGGLWKT
+60 IYVGTASGGLWKT
-73 TSGGVSW
+73 TSGGISW
-80 TPIFDTLNAASI
+80 TPIFDTLKAASI
-92 GAVAVD
+92 GAIAID

-122 GVYKSLDGGKTWFHL
+122 GVYKSLDGGKTWIYL

-144 IHRIIIDPRNSDVVY
+144 IHRIIIDPRNSDVVF

-171 ERGVYKTTDGGK
+171 ERGVFKTTDGGK
-183 TWQKIL
+183 SWQKIL
-189 YVNERTG
+189 YINERTG
-196 IADLVMDPSNPN
+196 IADLVMDPTNPN

-213 MWEFRREPWFFT
+213 MWEFRREPWFFN

-235 TFDGGKTWTKRTDKD
+235 TFDGGSSWKKLSEKD
-250 GLPSGELGRIGIA
+250 GLPAGELGRIGIA

-271 VYALIEAKVN
+271 VYALIETKIN

-295 VSDKNIGDRPFY
+295 VNDKNIGDRPFY

-332 DGGKTFNVLISKIHP
+332 DGGKTFNILISKIHP

-382 VENLPVGQFYHINVD
+382 VENLPVAQFYHINVD
-397 NDFPYNVYGGLQD
+397 NDFPYNIYGGLQD
-410 NGSWKG
+410 NGSWRG
-416 PSRVFNYMGISNFDW
+416 PSRVFNFMGISNFDW

-436 GDGFDVLPDPDD
+436 GDGFDVMPDPDD

-465 SKTGLQK
+465 SKTGIQK
-472 SIKPVHPDGIE
+472 SIKPLHPDGIE

-531 TKLKQRQ
+531 TKQKQRQ

-551 YCTIV
+551 FCTIV

-596 VPKGTWIPQIY
+596 VPKGTWIPQIHP
-607 ASRFNEAE
+607 SRFNEAE

-626 DWTPYLYYTSNFGK
+626 DWTPYLYFTSNFGK
-640 SWTRLADEKKVYGY
+640 NWIRLADEKKIYGY
-654 CLSVVQDFK
+654 CLSVVQDFV

-685 WAKWKNDFPTVSTT
+685 WSKWKKDFPTVSTT

-723 NISPLRDIAREGSK
+723 NIGPLREIAKEGNK
-737 FFDKNLKLFEIPN
+737 FFEKQLKIFNIPD
-750 AYLMEYLS
+750 AYLIEYSS
-758 PVGIHF
+758 PKGMRF

-774 LPSGAMITFYVKL
+774 LPSGAMITFQVKI
-787 DTTSEST
+787 DTSFK
-794 SDQKEN
+794 SDNDKTDK
-800 QDKESKT
+800 QDFNPDQSK
-807 QKSGKVKIEIF
+807 SDKVKIEIF
-818 DERGNLIRTLN
+818 DEKGNLIRTLN
-829 VNAKDGLNRTYW
+829 VNAQDGINRTYW
-841 NLDRKG
+841 TLDRKG
-847 IRIPRWEETQTS
+847 IRIPRWEETRTTD
-859 EDFEP
+859 EYEP

-872 KYLVKISYKEFSDSN
+872 KYLIKISYKNFSDSTF
-887 YVNVFPDPRIK
+887 VNVLPDPRVK

-910 LQKLY
+910 LIKLY
-915 AKMEVMSKAI
+915 QKMEVMSKAV
-925 TTLKNAEKNINL
+925 TNLKNAERNINL
-937 ISEKLSGKKSDKI
+937 MLEKISDNKSDKI
-950 NELRKKLNAQ
+950 EALKKKLKSQ
-960 KDSIRTLAEKFYF
+960 KDSIRTFAEKFFF
-973 IEEKGIRSD
+973 IDAKGIQSD
-982 PNKLTSKLYRAQN
+982 PDKLTSKLYRAQN

-1015 SEALDKVVDEINQ
+1015 SASLDKVVDEINQ
-1028 YFQTNWK
+1028 YFQTSWVDLIK
-1035 DLMRSINEAELNL
+1035 DVNEAELNL
-1048 IDQFELIEKK
+1048 IDKIGLIEKK

>member
-1 MKRIISNLVIFLIFT
+1 MKELFFTILYLIVITTYNLFA
-16 FYTMLFSQPLDVNKL
+16 QPLNVEKL

-60 IYIGTASGGLWKT
+60 IYVGTASGGLWKT
-73 TSGGVSW
+73 TSGGIAW
-80 TPIFDTLNAASI
+80 KPIFDTMKVASI
-92 GAVAVD
+92 GAIAVD
-98 QNIPDIIWVGTG
+98 QNIPDVIWVGTG
-110 EGNPRNSQNSGN
+110 EGNPRNSQTSGN
-122 GVYKSLDGGKTWFHL
+122 GIYKSLDGGKTWIHL
-137 GLENSRN
+137 GLDNSRN

-159 VGVQGSAFGDSE
+159 VGVQGSAFGDSD
-171 ERGVYKTTDGGK
+171 ERGVFKTTDGGK

-235 TFDGGKTWTKRTDKD
+235 TFDGGKTWTKKTDKD

-289 GFKWFK
+289 GFNWFK

-319 RLYNIYTQVSVSE
+319 RIYNIYTRVSVSE
-332 DGGKTFNVLISKIHP
+332 DGGKSFNILISKIHP

-370 AISYDRGKTWRF
+370 AISYDRGITWRF
-382 VENLPVGQFYHINVD
+382 VENLPVAQFYHINVD

-416 PSRVFNYMGISNFDW
+416 PSRVFNYSGISNFDW

-455 SQGGNLFRYD
+455 SQGGNLFRFD

-472 SIKPVHPDGIE
+472 SIRPVHPEGIQ

-510 KSTNKGDSWEIISP
+510 KSTNKGDSWEIIST
-524 DLTTNDT
+524 DLTTNDIS
-531 TKLKQRQ
+531 KLNQSK

-551 YCTIV
+551 FCTIV
-556 AIAPSPVKQGV
+556 AIAPSPLKQGI

-585 TWKNVGENIKG
+585 TWKNVIENIKG
-596 VPKGTWIPQIY
+596 VPRGTWIPQIHP
-607 ASRFNEAE
+607 SRFNQGE
-615 AFVVF
+615 AFVVL

-626 DWTPYLYYTSNFGK
+626 DWTPYLFYTSDYGK
-640 SWTRLADEKKVYGY
+640 SWKRLVDEKKVYGY
-654 CLSVVQDFK
+654 CLSIVQDFV
-663 EPNLIFLGTEFGL
+663 EPNLLFLGTEFGL

-685 WAKWKNDFPTVSTT
+685 WTKWKNDFPTVSTT

-723 NISPLRDIAREGSK
+723 NIAPLREIAKYGNK
-737 FFDKNLKLFEIPN
+737 FFETDLKLFDIPD
-750 AYLMEYLS
+750 AYLMEFNS
-758 PVGIHF
+758 PKGMRF
-764 PGHAEFYGEN
+764 PGYAEFYGEN
-774 LPSGAMITFYVKL
+774 LPRGAMITFQIKSSDTDSMKEDTSL
-787 DTTSEST
+787 DEKKDTE
-794 SDQKEN
+794 KV
-800 QDKESKT
+800 
-807 QKSGKVKIEIF
+807 KVKIEIY
-818 DERGNLIRTLN
+818 DEKNNLIRTLN
-829 VNAKDGLNRTYW
+829 VRAKDGVNRTYW
-841 NLDRKG
+841 YLDRKG
-847 IRIPRWEETQTS
+847 VRIPRWEDVQIS
-859 EDFEP
+859 EEVEP
-864 SGAEVLPG
+864 SGPEVLPG
-872 KYLVKISYKEFSDSN
+872 KYLVKISYKNFSDSS
-887 YVNVFPDPRIK
+887 YVNVLPDPRLK
-898 ISLEDLKLREEA
+898 IAFEDLKTREEA
-910 LQKLY
+910 IRKLSE
-915 AKMEVMSKAI
+915 KMEVIENVINKLKKADRN
-925 TTLKNAEKNINL
+925 LKFILDKLFDQKDEKYDVL
-937 ISEKLSGKKSDKI
+937 
-950 NELRKKLNAQ
+950 KKLVKAH
-960 KDSIRTLAEKFYF
+960 KDTIKTLAEMFFF
-973 IEEKGIRSD
+973 IDPKGIQSD
-982 PNKLTSKLYRAQN
+982 PNKIISKLWVTQN

-1015 SEALDKVVDEINQ
+1015 SKSLEDVVKQVND
-1028 YFQTNWK
+1028 YFQFSWSN
-1035 DLMRSINEAELNL
+1035 LVNEIKNSGVSL
-1048 IDQFELIEKK
+1048 IDSFEPVEFKK

>member
-1 MKRIISNLVIFLIFT
+1 MKKLFFIILYFIVIATYNLFA
-16 FYTMLFSQPLDVNKL
+16 QPLNVEKL

-60 IYIGTASGGLWKT
+60 IYVGTASGGLWKT
-73 TSGGVSW
+73 TSGGIDW
-80 TPIFDTLNAASI
+80 KPIFDTMKVASI
-92 GAVAVD
+92 GAIAID
-98 QNIPDIIWVGTG
+98 QNIPDVIWVGTG
-110 EGNPRNSQNSGN
+110 EGNPRNSQTSGN
-122 GVYKSLDGGKTWFHL
+122 GIYKSLDGGKTWIHL

-159 VGVQGSAFGDSE
+159 AGVQGSAFGDSD
-171 ERGVYKTTDGGK
+171 ERGVFKTTDGGK

-235 TFDGGKTWTKRTDKD
+235 TFDGGKTWTKKTDKD
-250 GLPSGELGRIGIA
+250 GLPPGELGRIGIA

-289 GFKWFK
+289 GFNWFK

-319 RLYNIYTQVSVSE
+319 RIYNIYTQVSVSE
-332 DGGKTFNVLISKIHP
+332 DGGKTFNILISKIHP

-382 VENLPVGQFYHINVD
+382 VENLPVAQFYHINVD

-416 PSRVFNYMGISNFDW
+416 PSRVFNYLGISNFDW

-448 NRFGYAM
+448 TRFGYAM

-465 SKTGLQK
+465 SRTGLQK
-472 SIKPVHPDGIE
+472 SIRPVHPEGIQ

-531 TKLKQRQ
+531 SKLKQKK

-551 YCTIV
+551 FCTIV
-556 AIAPSPVKQGV
+556 AIAPSPLKQGI

-585 TWKNVGENIKG
+585 TWKNVIENIKG
-596 VPKGTWIPQIY
+596 VPRGTWIPQIHP
-607 ASRFNEAE
+607 SRYNEGA

-626 DWTPYLYYTSNFGK
+626 DWTPYLFYTSDYGK
-640 SWTRLADEKKVYGY
+640 SWKRLVDEKKVYGY
-654 CLSVVQDFK
+654 CLSIVQDFV
-663 EPNLIFLGTEFGL
+663 EPNLLFLGTEFGL

-685 WAKWKNDFPTVSTT
+685 WTKWKSDFPTASTT

-723 NISPLRDIAREGSK
+723 NIAPLREIAKYGNK
-737 FFDKNLKLFEIPN
+737 FFETDLKLFDIPDT
-750 AYLMEYLS
+750 YLMEFNS
-758 PVGIHF
+758 PKGMRF

-774 LPSGAMITFYVKL
+774 LPRGAMITFQVKSSDTDTMKEDTSLDEKKSSETVKVKL
-787 DTTSEST
+787 
-794 SDQKEN
+794 
-800 QDKESKT
+800 
-807 QKSGKVKIEIF
+807 EIY
-818 DERGNLIRTLN
+818 DEKYNLIRTLN
-829 VNAKDGLNRTYW
+829 VKAKDGVNRTYW
-841 NLDRKG
+841 YLDRKG
-847 IRIPRWEETQTS
+847 VRIPRWEDVQMTE
-859 EDFEP
+859 EVEP
-864 SGAEVLPG
+864 SGPEVLPG
-872 KYLVKISYKEFSDSN
+872 KYLVKISYKNFSDSS
-887 YVNVFPDPRIK
+887 YVNVLPDPRLK
-898 ISLEDLKLREEA
+898 IAFEDLKIREEA
-910 LQKLY
+910 IQKF
-915 AKMEVMSKAI
+915 
-925 TTLKNAEKNINL
+925 
-937 ISEKLSGKKSDKI
+937 SEKMKVVENVINKLKKADRNLKFILDKLSDQKDEKYDG
-950 NELRKKLNAQ
+950 LKKLVKAN
-960 KDSIRTLAEKFYF
+960 KDSIKTLAELFF
-973 IEEKGIRSD
+973 FTDTKGIQSD
-982 PNKLTSKLYRAQN
+982 PDKIISKLWRTQN
-995 YLLSSYD
+995 YLLTSYD
-1002 KPSQMFELSFKDF
+1002 RPSQMFELSFNDF
-1015 SEALDKVVDEINQ
+1015 SKSLEDAVKIVNE
-1028 YFQTNWK
+1028 YFQSSWMN
-1035 DLMRSINEAELNL
+1035 LVNEIKNSGVSL
-1048 IDQFELIEKK
+1048 IDSFEPVEFKK

>member
-1 MKRIISNLVIFLIFT
+1 MKKLFFIILYFIVIATYNLFA
-16 FYTMLFSQPLDVNKL
+16 QPLNVEKL

-60 IYIGTASGGLWKT
+60 IYVGTASGGLWKT
-73 TSGGVSW
+73 TSGGIDW
-80 TPIFDTLNAASI
+80 KPIFDTMKVASI
-92 GAVAVD
+92 GAIAID
-98 QNIPDIIWVGTG
+98 QNIPDVIWVGTG
-110 EGNPRNSQNSGN
+110 EGNPRNSQTSGN
-122 GVYKSLDGGKTWFHL
+122 GIYKSLDGGKTWIHL

-159 VGVQGSAFGDSE
+159 AGVQGSAFGDSD
-171 ERGVYKTTDGGK
+171 ERGVFKTTDGGK

-235 TFDGGKTWTKRTDKD
+235 TFDGGKTWTKKTDKD

-289 GFKWFK
+289 GFNWFK

-319 RLYNIYTQVSVSE
+319 RIYNIYTQVSVSE
-332 DGGKTFNVLISKIHP
+332 DGGKTFNILISKIHP

-382 VENLPVGQFYHINVD
+382 VENLPVAQFYHINVD

-416 PSRVFNYMGISNFDW
+416 PSRVFNYLGISNFDW

-448 NRFGYAM
+448 SRFGYAM

-465 SKTGLQK
+465 SRTGLQK
-472 SIKPVHPDGIE
+472 SIRPVHPEGIQ

-531 TKLKQRQ
+531 SKLKQKK

-551 YCTIV
+551 FCTIV
-556 AIAPSPVKQGV
+556 AIAPSPLKQGI

-585 TWKNVGENIKG
+585 TWKNVIENIKG
-596 VPKGTWIPQIY
+596 VPRGTWIPQIHP
-607 ASRFNEAE
+607 SRYNEGA

-626 DWTPYLYYTSNFGK
+626 DWTPYLFYTSDYGK
-640 SWTRLADEKKVYGY
+640 SWKRLVDEKKVYGY
-654 CLSVVQDFK
+654 CLSIVQDFV
-663 EPNLIFLGTEFGL
+663 EPNLLFLGTEFGL

-685 WAKWKNDFPTVSTT
+685 WTKWKSDFPTVSTT

-723 NISPLRDIAREGSK
+723 NIAPLREIAKYGNK
-737 FFDKNLKLFEIPN
+737 FFETDLKLFDIPDT
-750 AYLMEYLS
+750 YLMEFNS
-758 PVGIHF
+758 PKGMRF

-774 LPSGAMITFYVKL
+774 LPRGAMITFQVKSSDTDTMKEDTSLDEKKSSETVKVKL
-787 DTTSEST
+787 
-794 SDQKEN
+794 
-800 QDKESKT
+800 
-807 QKSGKVKIEIF
+807 EIY
-818 DERGNLIRTLN
+818 DEKYNLIRTLN
-829 VNAKDGLNRTYW
+829 VKAKDGVNRTYW
-841 NLDRKG
+841 YLDRKG
-847 IRIPRWEETQTS
+847 VRIPRWEDVQITE
-859 EDFEP
+859 EVEP
-864 SGAEVLPG
+864 SGPEVLPG
-872 KYLVKISYKEFSDSN
+872 KYLVKISYKNFSDSS
-887 YVNVFPDPRIK
+887 YVNVLPDPRLK
-898 ISLEDLKLREEA
+898 IVFEDLKIREEA
-910 LQKLY
+910 IQKF
-915 AKMEVMSKAI
+915 
-925 TTLKNAEKNINL
+925 
-937 ISEKLSGKKSDKI
+937 SEKMKVVENVINKLKKADRNLKFILDKLSDQKDDKYDG
-950 NELRKKLNAQ
+950 LKKLVKAN
-960 KDSIRTLAEKFYF
+960 KDSIKTLAELFF
-973 IEEKGIRSD
+973 FTDTKGIQSD
-982 PNKLTSKLYRAQN
+982 PDKIIPKLWRTQN
-995 YLLSSYD
+995 YLLTSYD
-1002 KPSQMFELSFKDF
+1002 RPSQMFELSFNDF
-1015 SEALDKVVDEINQ
+1015 SKSLEDAVKIVNE
-1028 YFQTNWK
+1028 YFQSSWMN
-1035 DLMRSINEAELNL
+1035 LVNEIKNSGVSL
-1048 IDQFELIEKK
+1048 IDSFEPVEFKK

>member
-1 MKRIISNLVIFLIFT
+1 MKRIISVILTVIFLIST
-16 FYTMLFSQPLDVNKL
+16 TLSQPLDVSKL
-31 HGLKARSIG
+31 HGIKARSIG

-60 IYIGTASGGLWKT
+60 IYVGTASGGLWKT
-73 TSGGVSW
+73 TSGGVDW
-80 TPIFDTLNAASI
+80 KPIFDTLKVASI
-92 GAVAVD
+92 GAIAID
-98 QNIPDIIWVGTG
+98 QNVPDIIWVGTG
-110 EGNPRNSQNSGN
+110 EGNPRNSQTSGN
-122 GVYKSLDGGKTWFHL
+122 GVYKSLDGGKSWIHL
-137 GLENSRN
+137 GLEQSKN

-159 VGVQGSAFGDSE
+159 IGVQGSAFGDSE

-196 IADLVMDPSNPN
+196 VADLVMDPSNPN

-235 TFDGGKTWTKRTDKD
+235 TFDGGKTWTKRTEND
-250 GLPSGELGRIGIA
+250 GLPKGELGRIGIA

-271 VYALIEAKVN
+271 IYALIEAKVN

-289 GFKWFK
+289 GFRWFK

-319 RLYNIYTQVSVSE
+319 RIYNIYTQVSVSE
-332 DGGKTFNVLISKIHP
+332 DGGKTFNLLISRIHP

-359 NFLIDGNDGGL
+359 NFIIDGNDGGL

-382 VENLPVGQFYHINVD
+382 VENLPVAQFYHINVD

-416 PSRVFNYMGISNFDW
+416 PSRVFNNMGISNFDW

-448 NRFGYAM
+448 SRYGYAM

-465 SKTGLQK
+465 SKTGMQK
-472 SIKPVHPDGIE
+472 SIRPVHPDGIE

-524 DLTTNDT
+524 DLTTNDS
-531 TKLKQRQ
+531 TKLRQ
-538 SGGLTPDV
+538 KESGGLTPDV

-551 YCTIV
+551 FCTIT
-556 AIAPSPVKQGV
+556 AIAPSPVKKGV

-585 TWKNVGENIKG
+585 TWKNLIGNIKG
-596 VPKGTWIPQIY
+596 VPKGSWVQQIH
-607 ASRFNEAE
+607 ASRFSDAE

-620 DNHRRN
+620 DNHRRD
-626 DWTPYLYYTSNFGK
+626 DWTPYLFYTNDFGK
-640 SWTRLADEKKVYGY
+640 SWKRLADEKKVFGY
-654 CLSVVQDFK
+654 CLSIVQDFV
-663 EPNLIFLGTEFGL
+663 EPNLLFLGTEFGL
-676 YVSTDFGKN
+676 YVSIDFGKN
-685 WAKWKNDFPTVSTT
+685 WAKWKSDFPTVSTT
-699 DLIIHPRENDL
+699 DLVIHPRENDL

-723 NISPLRDIAREGSK
+723 NIAPLREVAKIGNK
-737 FFDKNLKLFEIPN
+737 FFETNLKIFKIPD
-750 AYLMEYLS
+750 AYLMKYNS
-758 PVGIHF
+758 PTGMRF

-774 LPSGAMITFYVKL
+774 LPYGAMITFQL
-787 DTTSEST
+787 
-794 SDQKEN
+794 
-800 QDKESKT
+800 KT
-807 QKSGKVKIEIF
+807 QESNQNQKDSTDEFQDVEKTRRVKIEIF
-818 DERGNLIRTLN
+818 DDKNNLIRTLN
-829 VNAKDGLNRTYW
+829 FNAKDGINRTFW
-841 NLDRKG
+841 RLDRKG
-847 IRIPRWEETQTS
+847 VQIPRWEETRQA

-864 SGAEVLPG
+864 SGPEVLPG
-872 KYLVKISYKEFSDSN
+872 RYMVKISYKDFADSTF
-887 YVNVFPDPRIK
+887 VNVFPDPRIK
-898 ISLEDLKLREEA
+898 ISIEDLKLREEA
-910 LQKLY
+910 IQKMTTKIETAARVINHL
-915 AKMEVMSKAI
+915 KKADKNLSI
-925 TTLKNAEKNINL
+925 VLERLSEIKGEKSEQLKRKISNHRDTLKSFAERFFFINP
-937 ISEKLSGKKSDKI
+937 
-950 NELRKKLNAQ
+950 
-960 KDSIRTLAEKFYF
+960 
-973 IEEKGIRSD
+973 KGIQSD
-982 PNKLTSKLYRAQN
+982 PNKISSKLWRTQN

-1002 KPSQMFELSFKDF
+1002 RPSQMFEISFNDF
-1015 SEALDKVVDEINQ
+1015 SASLDKVVNEVNNYFQSSWIELINEIN
-1028 YFQTNWK
+1028 
-1035 DLMRSINEAELNL
+1035 EL
-1048 IDQFELIEKK
+1048 QVQLIEKFDKIE

>member
-1 MKRIISNLVIFLIFT
+1 
-16 FYTMLFSQPLDVNKL
+16 
-31 HGLKARSIG
+31 
-40 PAGMSGRVTAIDVVQ
+40 
-55 KNPSI
+55 
-60 IYIGTASGGLWKT
+60 
-73 TSGGVSW
+73 
-80 TPIFDTLNAASI
+80 
-92 GAVAVD
+92 
-98 QNIPDIIWVGTG
+98 
-110 EGNPRNSQNSGN
+110 
-122 GVYKSLDGGKTWFHL
+122 
-137 GLENSRN
+137 
-144 IHRIIIDPRNSDVVY
+144 
-159 VGVQGSAFGDSE
+159 
-171 ERGVYKTTDGGK
+171 
-183 TWQKIL
+183 
-189 YVNERTG
+189 
-196 IADLVMDPSNPN
+196 
-208 KLFAA
+208 
-213 MWEFRREPWFFT
+213 
-225 SGGKGSGLYV
+225 
-235 TFDGGKTWTKRTDKD
+235 
-250 GLPSGELGRIGIA
+250 
-263 IARSNPEI
+263 
-271 VYALIEAKVN
+271 
-281 ALYKSTDG
+281 
-289 GFKWFK
+289 
-295 VSDKNIGDRPFY
+295 
-307 YAEIYVDPKNEN
+307 
-319 RLYNIYTQVSVSE
+319 
-332 DGGKTFNVLISKIHP
+332 
-347 DHHAFYIHPENP
+347 
-359 NFLIDGNDGGL
+359 
-370 AISYDRGKTWRF
+370 
-382 VENLPVGQFYHINVD
+382 
-397 NDFPYNVYGGLQD
+397 
-410 NGSWKG
+410 
-416 PSRVFNYMGISNFDW
+416 
-431 QEVGF
+431 
-436 GDGFDVLPDPDD
+436 
-448 NRFGYAM
+448 
-455 SQGGNLFRYD
+455 
-465 SKTGLQK
+465 
-472 SIKPVHPDGIE
+472 
-483 LRFNWNAALAQDPF
+483 
-497 DNSTIYYGSQFLH
+497 
-510 KSTNKGDSWEIISP
+510 
-524 DLTTNDT
+524 
-531 TKLKQRQ
+531 
-538 SGGLTPDV
+538 
-546 TSAEN
+546 
-551 YCTIV
+551 
-556 AIAPSPVKQGV
+556 
-567 IWVGTDDGN
+567 
-576 LQLTTDGGK
+576 
-585 TWKNVGENIKG
+585 
-596 VPKGTWIPQIY
+596 
-607 ASRFNEAE
+607 
-615 AFVVF
+615 
-620 DNHRRN
+620 
-626 DWTPYLYYTSNFGK
+626 
-640 SWTRLADEKKVYGY
+640 
-654 CLSVVQDFK
+654 
-663 EPNLIFLGTEFGL
+663 
-676 YVSTDFGKN
+676 VSTDFGKN

-764 PGHAEFYGEN
+764 PGHAEFYSEN

-787 DTTSEST
+787 DTTIEST

-1015 SEALDKVVDEINQ
+1015 SESLDKVVDEINQ

>member
-1 MKRIISNLVIFLIFT
+1 MKKLFFIILYFIVIATYNLFA
-16 FYTMLFSQPLDVNKL
+16 QPLNVEKL

-60 IYIGTASGGLWKT
+60 IYVGTASGGLWKT
-73 TSGGVSW
+73 TSGGIDW
-80 TPIFDTLNAASI
+80 KPIFDTMKVASI
-92 GAVAVD
+92 GAIAID
-98 QNIPDIIWVGTG
+98 QNIPDVIWVGTG
-110 EGNPRNSQNSGN
+110 EGNPRNSQTSGN
-122 GVYKSLDGGKTWFHL
+122 GIYKSLDGGKTWIHL

-159 VGVQGSAFGDSE
+159 AGVQGSAFGDSD
-171 ERGVYKTTDGGK
+171 ERGVFKTTDGGK

-235 TFDGGKTWTKRTDKD
+235 TFDGGKTWTKKTDKD
-250 GLPSGELGRIGIA
+250 GLPPGELGRIGIA

-289 GFKWFK
+289 GFNWFK

-319 RLYNIYTQVSVSE
+319 RIYNIYTQVSVSE
-332 DGGKTFNVLISKIHP
+332 DGGKTFNILISKIHP

-382 VENLPVGQFYHINVD
+382 VENLPVAQFYHINVD

-416 PSRVFNYMGISNFDW
+416 PSRVFNYLGISNFDW

-448 NRFGYAM
+448 SRFGYAM

-465 SKTGLQK
+465 SRTGLQK
-472 SIKPVHPDGIE
+472 SIRPVHPEGIQ

-531 TKLKQRQ
+531 SKLKQKK

-551 YCTIV
+551 FCTIV
-556 AIAPSPVKQGV
+556 AIAPSPLKQGI

-585 TWKNVGENIKG
+585 TWKNVIENIKG
-596 VPKGTWIPQIY
+596 VPRGTWIPQIHP
-607 ASRFNEAE
+607 SRYNEGA

-626 DWTPYLYYTSNFGK
+626 DWTPYLFYTSDYGK
-640 SWTRLADEKKVYGY
+640 SWKRLVDEKKVYGY
-654 CLSVVQDFK
+654 CLSIVQDFV
-663 EPNLIFLGTEFGL
+663 EPNLLFLGTEFGL

-685 WAKWKNDFPTVSTT
+685 WTKWKRDFPTVSTT

-723 NISPLRDIAREGSK
+723 NIAPLREIAKFGNK
-737 FFDKNLKLFEIPN
+737 FFETDLKLFDIPDT
-750 AYLMEYLS
+750 YLMEFNS
-758 PVGIHF
+758 PKGMRF

-774 LPSGAMITFYVKL
+774 LPRGAMITFQVKSSDTDTMKEDTSLDEKKSSETVKVKL
-787 DTTSEST
+787 
-794 SDQKEN
+794 
-800 QDKESKT
+800 
-807 QKSGKVKIEIF
+807 EIY
-818 DERGNLIRTLN
+818 DEKYNLIRTLN
-829 VNAKDGLNRTYW
+829 VKAKDGVNRTYW
-841 NLDRKG
+841 YLDRKG
-847 IRIPRWEETQTS
+847 VRIPRWEDVQITE
-859 EDFEP
+859 EVEP
-864 SGAEVLPG
+864 SGPEVLPG
-872 KYLVKISYKEFSDSN
+872 KYLVKISYKNFSDSS
-887 YVNVFPDPRIK
+887 YVNVLPDPRLK
-898 ISLEDLKLREEA
+898 IAFEDLKIREEA
-910 LQKLY
+910 IQKF
-915 AKMEVMSKAI
+915 
-925 TTLKNAEKNINL
+925 
-937 ISEKLSGKKSDKI
+937 SEKMKVVENVINKLKKADRNLKFILDKLSDQK
-950 NELRKKLNAQ
+950 NEKYDVLKKLVKAN
-960 KDSIRTLAEKFYF
+960 KDSIKTLAEMFF
-973 IEEKGIRSD
+973 FTDTKGIQSD
-982 PNKLTSKLYRAQN
+982 PDKIISKLWRTQN
-995 YLLSSYD
+995 YLLTSYD
-1002 KPSQMFELSFKDF
+1002 RPSQMFELSFNDF
-1015 SEALDKVVDEINQ
+1015 SKSLEDAVKIVNE
-1028 YFQTNWK
+1028 YFQSSWMN
-1035 DLMRSINEAELNL
+1035 LVNEIKNSGVSL
-1048 IDQFELIEKK
+1048 IDSFEPVEFKK

>member
-1 MKRIISNLVIFLIFT
+1 MKRIISVILTVIFLIST
-16 FYTMLFSQPLDVNKL
+16 TLSQPLDVSKL
-31 HGLKARSIG
+31 HGIKARSIG

-60 IYIGTASGGLWKT
+60 IYVGTASGGLWKT
-73 TSGGVSW
+73 TSGGVDW
-80 TPIFDTLNAASI
+80 KPIFDTLKVASI
-92 GAVAVD
+92 GAIAID
-98 QNIPDIIWVGTG
+98 QNVPDIIWVGTG
-110 EGNPRNSQNSGN
+110 EGNPRNSQTSGN
-122 GVYKSLDGGKTWFHL
+122 GVYKSLDGGKSWIHL
-137 GLENSRN
+137 GLEQSKN

-159 VGVQGSAFGDSE
+159 IGVQGSAFGDSE

-196 IADLVMDPSNPN
+196 VADLVMDPSNPN

-235 TFDGGKTWTKRTDKD
+235 TFDGGKTWTKRTEND
-250 GLPSGELGRIGIA
+250 GLPKGELGRIGIA

-271 VYALIEAKVN
+271 IYALIEAKVN

-289 GFKWFK
+289 GFRWFK

-319 RLYNIYTQVSVSE
+319 RIYNIYTQVSVSE
-332 DGGKTFNVLISKIHP
+332 DGGKTFNLLISRIHP

-359 NFLIDGNDGGL
+359 NFIIDGNDGGL

-382 VENLPVGQFYHINVD
+382 VENLPVAQFYHINVD

-416 PSRVFNYMGISNFDW
+416 PSRVFNNMGISNFDW

-448 NRFGYAM
+448 SRYGYAM

-465 SKTGLQK
+465 SKTGMQK
-472 SIKPVHPDGIE
+472 SIRPVHPDGIE

-524 DLTTNDT
+524 DLTTNDS
-531 TKLKQRQ
+531 TKLRQ
-538 SGGLTPDV
+538 KESGGLTPDV

-551 YCTIV
+551 FCTIT
-556 AIAPSPVKQGV
+556 AIAPSPVKKGV

-585 TWKNVGENIKG
+585 TWKNLIGNIKG
-596 VPKGTWIPQIY
+596 VPKGSWVQQIH
-607 ASRFNEAE
+607 ASRFSDAE

-620 DNHRRN
+620 DNHRRD
-626 DWTPYLYYTSNFGK
+626 DWTPYLFYTNDFGK
-640 SWTRLADEKKVYGY
+640 SWKRLADEKKVFGY
-654 CLSVVQDFK
+654 CLSIVQDFV
-663 EPNLIFLGTEFGL
+663 EPNLLFLGTEFGL
-676 YVSTDFGKN
+676 YVSIDFGKN
-685 WAKWKNDFPTVSTT
+685 WAKWKSDFPTVSTT
-699 DLIIHPRENDL
+699 DLVIHPRENDL

-723 NISPLRDIAREGSK
+723 NIAPLREVAKIGNK
-737 FFDKNLKLFEIPN
+737 FFETNLKIFKIPD
-750 AYLMEYLS
+750 AYLMKYNS
-758 PVGIHF
+758 PTGMRF

-774 LPSGAMITFYVKL
+774 LPYGAMITFQL
-787 DTTSEST
+787 
-794 SDQKEN
+794 
-800 QDKESKT
+800 KT
-807 QKSGKVKIEIF
+807 QESNQNQKDSTDEFQDIEKTRRVKIEIF
-818 DERGNLIRTLN
+818 DDKNNLIRTLN
-829 VNAKDGLNRTYW
+829 FNAKDGINRTFW
-841 NLDRKG
+841 RLDRKG
-847 IRIPRWEETQTS
+847 VQIPRWEETRQV

-864 SGAEVLPG
+864 SGPEVLPG
-872 KYLVKISYKEFSDSN
+872 RYMVKISYKDFADSTF
-887 YVNVFPDPRIK
+887 VNVFPDPRIK
-898 ISLEDLKLREEA
+898 ISIEDLKLREEA
-910 LQKLY
+910 IQKMTTKIETAARVINHL
-915 AKMEVMSKAI
+915 KKADKNLSI
-925 TTLKNAEKNINL
+925 VLERLSEIKGEKSEQLKRKISNHRDTLKSFAERFFFINP
-937 ISEKLSGKKSDKI
+937 
-950 NELRKKLNAQ
+950 
-960 KDSIRTLAEKFYF
+960 
-973 IEEKGIRSD
+973 KGIQSD
-982 PNKLTSKLYRAQN
+982 PNKISSKLWRTQN

-1002 KPSQMFELSFKDF
+1002 RPFQMFEISFNDF
-1015 SEALDKVVDEINQ
+1015 SASLDKVVNEVNNYFQSSWIELINEIN
-1028 YFQTNWK
+1028 
-1035 DLMRSINEAELNL
+1035 EL
-1048 IDQFELIEKK
+1048 QVQLIEKFDKIE

>member
-1 MKRIISNLVIFLIFT
+1 MKKIFITFLFIIFSFNQNS
-16 FYTMLFSQPLDVNKL
+16 FSQPLDVTKL

-55 KNPSI
+55 KNPAV
-60 IYIGTASGGLWKT
+60 IYVGTASGGLWKT
-73 TSGGVSW
+73 TSGGIDW
-80 TPIFDTLNAASI
+80 KPIFDTMKVASI
-92 GAVAVD
+92 GAIAID

-110 EGNPRNSQNSGN
+110 EGNPRNSQTSGN
-122 GVYKSLDGGKTWFHL
+122 GVYKSLDGGKNWIHL

-171 ERGVYKTTDGGK
+171 ERGVFKTTDGGK

-235 TFDGGKTWTKRTDKD
+235 TFDGGKTWSKKTEKD
-250 GLPSGELGRIGIA
+250 GLPSGELGRVGIA

-271 VYALIEAKVN
+271 IYALIEAKTN

-307 YAEIYVDPKNEN
+307 YAELYVDPKNEN
-319 RLYNIYTQVSVSE
+319 RVYNIFTQVSVSE
-332 DGGKTFNVLISKIHP
+332 DGGRTFNTLISRIHP
-347 DHHAFYIHPENP
+347 DHHAFYVHPENP
-359 NFLIDGNDGGL
+359 DFLIDGNDGGL
-370 AISYDRGKTWRF
+370 AISYDKGKTWRF

-410 NGSWKG
+410 NGSWRG

-448 NRFGYAM
+448 NRYGYAM

-465 SKTGLQK
+465 SKTGMQK
-472 SIKPVHPDGIE
+472 TIRPVHPAGVE

-510 KSTNKGDSWEIISP
+510 KSTNKGDSWEVISP

-531 TKLKQRQ
+531 SKLNQRK

-551 YCTIV
+551 FCTIV
-556 AIAPSPVKQGV
+556 SIAPSPVKQGI

-585 TWKNVGENIKG
+585 TWKNVVENIKG
-596 VPKGTWIPQIY
+596 VPKGTWIPQIHP
-607 ASRFNEAE
+607 SRYNEAE

-626 DWTPYLYYTSNFGK
+626 DWTPYLYYTNDFGK
-640 SWTRLADEKKVYGY
+640 SWKRLADEKKVYGY
-654 CLSVVQDFK
+654 CLSIVQDFL
-663 EPNLIFLGTEFGL
+663 EPNLLFLGTEFGL
-676 YVSTDFGKN
+676 YISTDFGKN
-685 WAKWKNDFPTVSTT
+685 WTKWKSDFPTVSTT

-723 NISPLRDIAREGSK
+723 NISPLREIAKQGNK
-737 FFDKNLKLFEIPN
+737 FFDTNLKLFNIPD
-750 AYLMEYLS
+750 AYLMELNS
-758 PVGIHF
+758 PTGMRF
-764 PGHAEFYGEN
+764 PGHSEFYGEN
-774 LPSGAMITFYVKL
+774 LPFGAMITFQLKSL
-787 DTTSEST
+787 DDTTK
-794 SDQKEN
+794 QKE
-800 QDKESKT
+800 DSKFEEQEEAKT
-807 QKSGKVKIEIF
+807 SKVKIEIF
-818 DERGNLIRTLN
+818 DEQNNLIRTLN

-841 NLDRKG
+841 QLDRKG
-847 IRIPRWEETQTS
+847 IRIPRWEESRSS
-859 EDFEP
+859 EEFEP
-864 SGAEVLPG
+864 SGPEVLPG
-872 KYLVKISYKEFSDSN
+872 KYLVKILYKNFVDSTF
-887 YVNVFPDPRIK
+887 VNVLPDPRIK
-898 ISLEDLKLREEA
+898 ISIEDLKLREVA
-910 LQKLY
+910 IQKLMD
-915 AKMEVMSKAI
+915 KMKIVDKVITKLKKAD
-925 TTLKNAEKNINL
+925 KNLNL
-937 ISEKLSGKKSDKI
+937 VIERLADFKGDKFDQIRKKI
-950 NELRKKLNAQ
+950 NSHR
-960 KDSIRTLAEKFYF
+960 DSIKAFAEKFYL
-973 IEEKGIRSD
+973 INPKGIQSD
-982 PNKLTSKLYRAQN
+982 PNKIVSKLFRAQG

-1002 KPSQMFELSFKDF
+1002 KPSQMFEITFEDF
-1015 SEALDKVVDEINQ
+1015 SKSLENVVKDVNN
-1028 YFQTNWK
+1028 YFQFSFADLIK
-1035 DLMRSINEAELNL
+1035 DIDEAGLS
-1048 IDQFELIEKK
+1048 LIEKYEPIEFK

>member
-1 MKRIISNLVIFLIFT
+1 MKKILITTVLFFISTIQIS
-16 FYTMLFSQPLDVNKL
+16 FSQSLDVNKL

-60 IYIGTASGGLWKT
+60 IYVGTASGGLWKT
-73 TSGGVSW
+73 TSGGIDWS
-80 TPIFDTLNAASI
+80 PIFDTMKVASI

-122 GVYKSLDGGKTWFHL
+122 GVYKSLDGGKSWLHL

-159 VGVQGSAFGDSE
+159 VGAQGSAFGDSE
-171 ERGVYKTTDGGK
+171 ERGVFKTTDGGK
-183 TWQKIL
+183 SWQKIL

-235 TFDGGKTWTKRTDKD
+235 TFDGGKTWTKRTEKD

-319 RLYNIYTQVSVSE
+319 RVYNIYTQVSVSE
-332 DGGKTFNVLISKIHP
+332 DGGKTFNLLISRVHP

-359 NFLIDGNDGGL
+359 NFIIDGNDGGL

-382 VENLPVGQFYHINVD
+382 VENLPVAQFYHINVD
-397 NDFPYNVYGGLQD
+397 NDLPYNVYGGLQD

-416 PSRVFNYMGISNFDW
+416 PSKVFNNMGISNFDW

-448 NRFGYAM
+448 SRLGYAM

-465 SKTGLQK
+465 SKTGIQK
-472 SIKPVHPDGIE
+472 SIRPLHPDGVT

-510 KSTNKGDSWEIISP
+510 KSTNKGDAWDIISP
-524 DLTTNDT
+524 DLTTYDS
-531 TKLKQRQ
+531 TKMKQKE

-551 YCTIV
+551 FCTIT
-556 AIAPSPVKQGV
+556 AIALSPVKQGV

-576 LQLTTDGGK
+576 LQLTTDAGK
-585 TWKNVGENIKG
+585 TWRNLSGNIKG
-596 VPKGTWIPQIY
+596 VPKGTWITQIH
-607 ASRFNEAE
+607 ASRYNEAE

-620 DNHRRN
+620 DNHRRD
-626 DWTPYLYYTSNFGK
+626 DWTPYLYYTNDFGK
-640 SWTRLADEKKVYGY
+640 SWKRLVDEKKVYGY
-654 CLSVVQDFK
+654 CLSIVQDFV
-663 EPNLIFLGTEFGL
+663 EPNLLFLGTEFGL

-685 WAKWKNDFPTVSTT
+685 WTKWKSDFPTVSTT

-723 NISPLRDIAREGSK
+723 NIAPLREIAKQGNK
-737 FFDKNLKLFEIPN
+737 FFDTNLKLFPIPD
-750 AYLMEYLS
+750 AYLMRYS
-758 PVGIHF
+758 PPKGMRF
-764 PGHAEFYGEN
+764 PGHAEYYGEN
-774 LPSGAMITFYVKL
+774 TPYGAMITFQFNSVDNLEKQS
-787 DTTSEST
+787 DTIS
-794 SDQKEN
+794 EN
-800 QDKESKT
+800 QRTEKT
-807 QKSGKVKIEIF
+807 TKIKLEIF
-818 DERGNLIRTLN
+818 DEKNNRIRTLY

-841 NLDRKG
+841 RLDRKG
-847 IRIPRWEETQTS
+847 VQVPRWDEPRQS
-859 EDFEP
+859 EDIEP
-864 SGAEVLPG
+864 SGPEVLPG
-872 KYLVKISYKEFSDSN
+872 KYLVKIYYKN
-887 YVNVFPDPRIK
+887 YVDSAFVNVLPDPRINVS
-898 ISLEDLKLREEA
+898 IEDLKLREEA
-910 LQKLY
+910 IQLLM
-915 AKMEVMSKAI
+915 AKAEISAKVI
-925 TTLKNAEKNINL
+925 NQLKRADKNLSTVLERLSDIKGEKFEQL
-937 ISEKLSGKKSDKI
+937 KKKI
-950 NELRKKLNAQ
+950 NSH
-960 KDSIRTLAEKFYF
+960 KDMIKSFAERFYF
-973 IEEKGIRSD
+973 INPKGIQSD
-982 PNKLTSKLYRAQN
+982 PEKITSKLWRTQN

-1015 SEALDKVVDEINQ
+1015 SNTLESVVKDVNK
-1028 YFQTNWK
+1028 YFQSSW
-1035 DLMRSINEAELNL
+1035 NELIKEIENTEVSL
-1048 IDQFELIEKK
+1048 IDKFEAIEFK